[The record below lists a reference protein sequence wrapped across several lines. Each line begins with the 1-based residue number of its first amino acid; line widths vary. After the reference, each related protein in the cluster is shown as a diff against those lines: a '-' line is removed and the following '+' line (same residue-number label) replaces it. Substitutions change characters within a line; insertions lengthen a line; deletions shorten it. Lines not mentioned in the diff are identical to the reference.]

1 MMYSTGDHS
10 LLSSW
15 RFGPPFAPAASTTAG
30 VYLFPLEVDPLVF
43 AVAALLSSI
52 SPRIIRIVLD
62 DTWKP
67 EAVEDILEQA
77 LIIYRRIK

>member
-1 MMYSTGDHS
+1 
-10 LLSSW
+10 
-15 RFGPPFAPAASTTAG
+15 